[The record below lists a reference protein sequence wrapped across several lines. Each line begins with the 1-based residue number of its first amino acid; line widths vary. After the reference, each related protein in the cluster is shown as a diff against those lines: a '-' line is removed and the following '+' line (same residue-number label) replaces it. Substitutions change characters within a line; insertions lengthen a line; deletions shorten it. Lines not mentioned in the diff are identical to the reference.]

1 MSIQTLLITPPFT
14 QLNTPY
20 PATAYLKGFLNTKGY
35 SSFQIDLGIE
45 VILNILSQSTLTE
58 IFSLVETKSNLTNN
72 AQRILSLKQAYLESI
87 DHVILFLQGKNPTLA
102 HRICIGDFLP
112 KASRFDQLND
122 TVWAFGTMG
131 IHDQAKYIATL
142 YLEDIADLIKECV
155 DEHFGFSRY
164 AERLGRSA
172 NSFDELNSS
181 LQNELTFVDKITLK
195 ILDERI
201 QFTQPKLVAFT
212 VPFPGNLYSAFR
224 CAQYLKSH
232 YPEIKIAMG
241 GGFPNTE
248 LRSLSDTR
256 VFDYFDFIKVQIMS
270 EL

>member
-1 MSIQTLLITPPFT
+1 M
-14 QLNTPY
+14 
-20 PATAYLKGFLNTKGY
+20 
-35 SSFQIDLGIE
+35 
-45 VILNILSQSTLTE
+45 
-58 IFSLVETKSNLTNN
+58 VETKSNITNN
-72 AQRILSLKQAYLESI
+72 ALKEYYRLNKPISNQSI
-87 DHVILFLQGKNPTLA
+87 MSYYLQGKNPTLA
-102 HRICIGDFLP
+102 HRICIGDFLL

-195 ILDERI
+195 ILDEII
-201 QFTQPKLVAFT
+201 QFTQPILVAFT

-224 CAQYLKSH
+224 CAQYLKRH
-232 YPEIKIAMG
+232 YPEIKIPMG
-241 GGFPNTE
+241 GSFPNPE

-256 VFDYFDFIKVQIMS
+256 VFDYFDFITLDDGEAPIEHLL
-270 EL
+270 ELIEGKQRLNF